1 MFFYNPMEPS
11 YVRDPYPMLHRMRE
25 EDPVHYFAPAGT
37 WFLTRYADIWSLMR
51 DTRAL
56 SLPADQM
63 SVGAGNKKRDEGPFQ
78 RAMRKWIVLMNPPDH
93 TRVRNLLNKSFTPK
107 VIARIDERVVEI
119 ADELLDNVLQKREVD
134 LMREY
139 TNPLPMLVVA
149 GQLGV
154 PKEDRPRIKIWS
166 DAIANAMDPIK
177 GYAYRA
183 EGDKATL
190 EMFAYLRD
198 VVEDRKRSPRE
209 DLLSLM
215 ITAEEAGD
223 RLSMEE
229 LLATSML
236 LLFAGNETT
245 TGLLGNSIAA
255 LIDNRDQEELL
266 RARPSIMPTAVEEFL
281 RYETPSHTTGR
292 VLSTDMEIG
301 GKLIKQGS
309 RVICILGAANRD
321 PAVFED
327 PDILDLRREDNKHIA
342 FGTGHHFCLGNH
354 LARLEARIALQRLLE
369 RTKRFELTERNIQWR
384 DTVALRGPKA
394 LPMRLTPA

>member
-1 MFFYNPMEPS
+1 MLFYNPMEPA

-25 EDPVHYFAPAGT
+25 EDPVHFFAPAGT

-51 DTRAL
+51 DPRGL

-63 SVGAGNKKRDEGPFQ
+63 SVGPGGKTSEGPFQ
-78 RAMRKWIVLMNPPDH
+78 RAMRKWIVLLNPPDH
-93 TRVRNLLNKSFTPK
+93 TRLRTILNKSFTPK
-107 VIARIDERVVEI
+107 VISRMEERVVEI
-119 ADELLDNVLQKREVD
+119 AEELLDEVARKREVD
-134 LMREY
+134 LVRDY
-139 TNPLPMLVVA
+139 TNPLPMLVIA

-154 PKEDRPRIKIWS
+154 PREDRPHFKRWS
-166 DAIANAMDPIK
+166 DDIACAMDPVK
-177 GYAYRA
+177 GYAYRDA
-183 EGDKATL
+183 GDRATL
-190 EMFAYLRD
+190 EMFAYLRE
-198 VVEDRKRSPRE
+198 VIEDRRRNQRE

-229 LLATSML
+229 LLCTCML

-255 LIDNRDQEELL
+255 LMDNRDQEELL
-266 RARPSIMPTAVEEFL
+266 RKRPEIMPSAVEEFL

-292 VLSTDMEIG
+292 VLAEEMQIG
-301 GKLIKQGS
+301 GKTLPKGA

-342 FGTGHHFCLGNH
+342 FGTGTHFCLGNH
-354 LARLEARIALQRLLE
+354 LARLEARVALGRFLA
-369 RTKRFELTERNIQWR
+369 RVKHFELSVRHIPWR

-394 LPMRLTPA
+394 LPMRITPT

>member
-1 MFFYNPMEPS
+1 MFFFNPMEPS
-11 YVRDPYPMLHRMRE
+11 YVRDPYPMLQRMRE
-25 EDPVHYFAPAGT
+25 EDPVHFFAPAGT

-51 DTRAL
+51 DPRAL

-63 SVGAGNKKRDEGPFQ
+63 SIGGGKKPAEGPFQ
-78 RAMRKWIVLMNPPDH
+78 RAMRNWIVLLNPPDH
-93 TRVRNLLNKSFTPK
+93 TRLRNLLNKSFTPR
-107 VIARIDERVVEI
+107 VIARIDERVAEI
-119 ADELLDNVLQKREVD
+119 ADELLDDVLQKREVD

-154 PKEDRPRIKIWS
+154 PKEDRPRIKLWS

-183 EGDKATL
+183 QGDKATL
-190 EMFAYLRD
+190 EMFAYLRE
-198 VVEDRKRSPRE
+198 VVEDRKKSPRE

-255 LIDNRDQEELL
+255 LLDNRDQEELL
-266 RARPSIMPTAVEEFL
+266 RERPSIMPTAVEEFL

-292 VLSTDMEIG
+292 VLAEAMEIG
-301 GKLIKQGS
+301 GKHLKKGA

-321 PAVFED
+321 PAMFED

-342 FGTGHHFCLGNH
+342 FGTGVHFCLGNH
-354 LARLEARIALQRLLE
+354 LARLEARIALGRLLE
-369 RTKRFELTERNIQWR
+369 RTKHFELTERNIQWR